1 MSVPISI
8 VNLMI
13 IDCDTCVKKNIDCS
27 ECVVSF
33 FIGAP
38 EKAEISPRVHSA
50 IALLASREMSKELKF
65 QPEQRDLQTGS

>member
-1 MSVPISI
+1 
-8 VNLMI
+8 MI

-33 FIGAP
+33 FIGVP

-50 IALLASREMSKELKF
+50 IALLASRKISKELKF
-65 QPEQRDLQTGS
+65 EPEQHGLQTG

>member
-38 EKAEISPRVHSA
+38 EKAEISPGMHSA
-50 IALLASREMSKELKF
+50 ITLLASRKISKELKF
-65 QPEQRDLQTGS
+65 EPEQQGLQTGS